1 MRRKNLN
8 KNFTAPTVV
17 MLESAKLV
25 EPPNRKHVRRKRL
38 NTLHAPPTTV
48 TKSRIDE
55 SKKRRTMS
63 HTAD

>member
-1 MRRKNLN
+1 VRRKNLN